1 MAPPSIHKDGVGG
14 STQTNQT
21 VGHYGKQS
29 NNDNNQGGG
38 SKELTPEQLQN
49 KIFVG
54 GLPLH
59 LTKDGLHNFFSQFG
73 TVTDSIIMMDAAQNR
88 SRGFGF
94 VTFENGTGGAQKAL
108 KAQPLYI
115 DNKYVEI
122 KLATPK
128 GDQNHGNRPKYHNNT
143 SGLRNANAASMVGKG
158 EFAGLAASFGR
169 NGWRAGYGTIA
180 FGSYGWNVK
189 GWEDI
194 SKAPEKSGFSFD
206 LLDSAKRRKDSNRKR
221 AMGEQERES
230 KRLRQS

>member
-1 MAPPSIHKDGVGG
+1 MAPPSIHRDGEGTT
-14 STQTNQT
+14 TQNSQSSS
-21 VGHYGKQS
+21 GHYGKGGGG
-29 NNDNNQGGG
+29 NNDSNGNNQ
-38 SKELTPEQLQN
+38 LTPEQLQN

-59 LTKDGLHNFFSQFG
+59 LTREGLHEFFTQFG
-73 TVTDSIIMMDAAQNR
+73 TVVDAIIMMDAAQSR

-94 VTFENGTGGAQKAL
+94 VTFENGSGGAQLAL
-108 KAQPLYI
+108 KSQPLYI
-115 DNKYVEI
+115 DKKYVEI

-128 GDQNHGNRPKYHNNT
+128 GDQNNSNRNKYNNAT
-143 SGLRNANAASMVGKG
+143 GLRNANAASMAYQSKG

-194 SKAPEKSGFSFD
+194 SKVG
-206 LLDSAKRRKDSNRKR
+206 N
-221 AMGEQERES
+221 
-230 KRLRQS
+230 

>member
-1 MAPPSIHKDGVGG
+1 MKYEFDVCVFKLFPFLNLFFFEFLGMAPPSIHRDGEGAT
-14 STQTNQT
+14 TQNNQSSS
-21 VGHYGKQS
+21 GHYGKGGG
-29 NNDNNQGGG
+29 NNDSKGIQPGGT
-38 SKELTPEQLQN
+38 KELTPEQLQN

-59 LTKDGLHNFFSQFG
+59 LTREGLHEFFSQFG
-73 TVTDSIIMMDAAQNR
+73 TVVDAIIMMDAAHSR

-94 VTFENGTGGAQKAL
+94 VTFENGSGGAQSAMKS
-108 KAQPLYI
+108 QPLYI
-115 DNKYVEI
+115 DKKYVEI

-128 GDQNHGNRPKYHNNT
+128 GDQNNPNRNKFNNT
-143 SGLRNANAASMVGKG
+143 TGLRNVNAASMAYQSKG

-194 SKAPEKSGFSFD
+194 SKVGS
-206 LLDSAKRRKDSNRKR
+206 
-221 AMGEQERES
+221 
-230 KRLRQS
+230 